1 MYEEKILI
9 GTDTSSGIAPKILD
23 AIAEASHIKTLPYG
37 TDIITEECKIV
48 VEDIFEKNDLEIIP
62 MVSGTA
68 SNSLALSSFLRS
80 YGSVICHSD
89 AHINKDEGG
98 APEFF
103 SGGGKLLTISNSLG
117 RIKAHDF
124 QKKIDEINFKRKS
137 RSLISG
143 VSITQLAENGTLY
156 TLDEI
161 DAINEICK
169 KNKLY
174 LHMDGARF
182 SNALVSQE
190 SISPA
195 EATWKVGVDCL
206 SLGATKNGAMAAEL
220 IIFFN
225 KTLASEAQNL
235 IKQTGHVIPKTR
247 FVSAQLNAWFK
258 DGLWLELAKLANKN
272 ALYLKN
278 QLSEFNNFNIL
289 YPTQGNEVF
298 VEMSK
303 LSYDK
308 ILKLNIIPNLW
319 NKIDEDHLV
328 IRFVTSFETTVSQ
341 IDEIIVRLK
350 AYFN

>member
-1 MYEEKILI
+1 MYKEKILI
-9 GTDTSSGIAPKILD
+9 GTDTTSGIAPQILD
-23 AIAEASHIKTLPYG
+23 AIAEASNIKTLPYG
-37 TDIITEECKIV
+37 HDVFTEKCKNV
-48 VEDIFEKNDLEIIP
+48 VKNIFEKCDLEIIP

-80 YGSVICHSD
+80 YGGVICHSD

-117 RIKAHDF
+117 RVRAQDLI
-124 QKKIDEINFKRKS
+124 KKIDEINFKSKS
-137 RSLISG
+137 SSLISG
-143 VSITQLAENGTLY
+143 VSITQLAENGTFY

-161 DAINEICK
+161 DAISKICK
-169 KNKLY
+169 RNNMY

-182 SNALVSQE
+182 ANAIVSQGL
-190 SISPA
+190 ISPA

-225 KTLASEAQNL
+225 KTLANEAKYL
-235 IKQTGHVIPKTR
+235 IKQTGHVISKTR

-258 DGLWLELAKLANKN
+258 NGLWLELAKTANKN
-272 ALYLKN
+272 ALYLRN
-278 QLSEFNNFNIL
+278 QLSEFNNFEIL

-298 VEMSK
+298 VKMSK
-303 LSYDK
+303 SSYYK
-308 ILKLNIIPNLW
+308 IIKLNIIPNLW
-319 NKIDEDHLV
+319 NQIDKDNLV
-328 IRFVTSFETTVSQ
+328 VRFVTSFETTITQ
-341 IDEIIVRLK
+341 IDEIIDRLK
-350 AYFN
+350 TCF

>member
-9 GTDTSSGIAPKILD
+9 GTDTTSGIAPQILD

-37 TDIITEECKIV
+37 NDIITEECKNIV
-48 VEDIFEKNDLEIIP
+48 KNIFEKSDLEIIP

-117 RIKAHDF
+117 RIKAQDL

-137 RSLISG
+137 SSLISG

-161 DAINEICK
+161 DAISKICK
-169 KNKLY
+169 KNNLY

-190 SISPA
+190 LISPA
-195 EATWKVGVDCL
+195 QATWKVGVDCL

-235 IKQTGHVIPKTR
+235 IKQTGHVISKTR

-258 DGLWLELAKLANKN
+258 DGLWLDLAKLANKN
-272 ALYLKN
+272 ALYLRN
-278 QLSEFNNFNIL
+278 QLSQFNDFKIL

-298 VEMSK
+298 VKMSN
-303 LSYDK
+303 LSYNN

-319 NKIDEDHLV
+319 NKIDKDHLV
-328 IRFVTSFETTVSQ
+328 VRFVTSFETTISQ
-341 IDEIIVRLK
+341 IDEIIDRLK
-350 AYFN
+350 TYF